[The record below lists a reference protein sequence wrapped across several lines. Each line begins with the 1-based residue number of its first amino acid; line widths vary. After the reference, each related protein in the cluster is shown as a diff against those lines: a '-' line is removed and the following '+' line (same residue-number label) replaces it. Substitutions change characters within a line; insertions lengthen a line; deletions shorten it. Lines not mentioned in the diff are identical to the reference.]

1 MNRFII
7 PALAALAIIA
17 MACTATTPEPTTV
30 PFVRATPAP
39 QVTMTQTIE
48 ASTPIPTATNMPTPT
63 STATATPEPKP
74 IKIGLLTDQ
83 TGTLAVY
90 SSLLENGFALGLDYA
105 TDGKNAVAGRPIQVI
120 VKDTASNPTTG
131 AQVARD
137 LIEKENVDIL
147 TGVPSGAVAIAVADV
162 ATQNKKIYVAQ
173 PVFINELSAKNFSP
187 YIFRT
192 SRTSVQ
198 DLIASGATFKMM
210 GRSFM
215 QVAPENQLGFVAATR
230 YYGMVKSGG
239 GYFAMNDST
248 QKFGAIFIPQEA
260 KDFTPLL
267 QKVADSGADG
277 VIVTWTG
284 SGFVPLFIQMQQLG
298 IFRNMKVYAGLGDNL
313 TIKTGY
319 GAAIGAWGTIAYHYT
334 LPKNSVNDWLVS
346 KHKEKFNS
354 PPDLFTESSFTAA
367 QMVVAALKAT
377 NGDTLADKLIPVLEK
392 QSFDGPKGKYTIR
405 DYDHVLLQPMYIVK
419 LKNVDDPDFKF
430 FDLYYEFRPEELAP
444 PCFLEGEYKS
454 RCR

>member
-1 MNRFII
+1 MYRFII
-7 PALAALAIIA
+7 PALAALAMIA
-17 MACTATTPEPTTV
+17 MACTAATPEPT
-30 PFVRATPAP
+30 ATSSARVAP
-39 QVTMTQTIE
+39 SPQATTMQTIE
-48 ASTPIPTATNMPTPT
+48 AGTPIPAATNTPVPIP
-63 STATATPEPKP
+63 TATPEPKP

-90 SSLLENGFALGLDYA
+90 SPLLENGFALGLDYA
-105 TDGKNAVAGRPIQVI
+105 TEGKNAVAGRPIQVI

-131 AQVARD
+131 VQVARD

-162 ATQNKKIYVAQ
+162 ATQNKKIYIAQ

-198 DLIASGATFKMM
+198 DLMASGAMFKKM
-210 GRSFM
+210 GRNFM
-215 QVAPENQLGFVAATR
+215 QVAPENQLGLASAAG
-230 YYGMVKSGG
+230 YYMMVKSGG
-239 GYFAMNDST
+239 GSFAMNDST
-248 QKFGAIFIPQEA
+248 QKSGAIFIPQEA

-267 QKVADSGADG
+267 QKVVDSGADG

-284 SGFVPLFIQMQQLG
+284 SGFVPLFTQMQQLG
-298 IFRNMKVYAGLGDNL
+298 IFKSMKVYAGLSDNL

-319 GAAIGAWGTIAYHYT
+319 GAAIGVWGTIAYHYA

-377 NGDTLADKLIPVLEK
+377 NGDTRAEKLIPVLEK
-392 QSFDGPKGKYTIR
+392 QSFDGPKGKYTVR

-444 PCFLEGEYKS
+444 PCFLEGEHKS